1 MKRLKKTTE
10 INGKKAIYLEVANNN
25 ELESIKEVCNQDDR
39 IVVVKFTGNAKDLFI
54 VAKNYFTSIT
64 RFGELFAT
72 ASGIEYDTRDSAI
85 KATIASL

>member
-10 INGKKAIYLEVANNN
+10 INGKKAIYLEVSSNN
-25 ELESIKEVCNQDDR
+25 ELESIKKVCNQDDR

>member
-64 RFGELFAT
+64 RCGERFAT

>member
-25 ELESIKEVCNQDDR
+25 ELESIKAVCNQDDR
-39 IVVVKFTGNAKDLFI
+39 IVIVKFTGNAKDLFV
-54 VAKNYFTSIT
+54 VAKNYFISIT

-72 ASGIEYDTRDSAI
+72 ASGAEYDTRDNAVKAI
-85 KATIASL
+85 IASI